1 MKRLQGINNRV
12 AVMSTGTATSVLD
25 LTLEGAAV
33 CLNLGKP
40 SSFHAFCQA
49 SKKVRRE
56 MEKYSD
62 LELM

>member
-1 MKRLQGINNRV
+1 MKRLQRINNRLE
-12 AVMSTGTATSVLD
+12 AMSTRAATSVLD

-33 CLNLGKP
+33 CLDLGKS

-62 LELM
+62 LEPM